1 MSYTL
6 IETQVINSISPSP
19 EFVTE
24 YSVVSNDGTVFSRTT
39 SEDKAVARQHQMTMV
54 ADMRDM

>member
-24 YSVVSNDGTVFSRTT
+24 YSVVSNDGTVFLRTT
-39 SEDKAVARQHQMTMV
+39 SEDIAAARHHQMTML
-54 ADMRDM
+54 ADMRDL